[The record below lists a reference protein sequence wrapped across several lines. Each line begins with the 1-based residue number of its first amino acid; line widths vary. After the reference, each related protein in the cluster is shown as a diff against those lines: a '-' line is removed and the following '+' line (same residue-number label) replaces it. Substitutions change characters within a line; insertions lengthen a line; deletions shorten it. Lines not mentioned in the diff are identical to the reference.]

1 MYKIT
6 RQGTAKV
13 SCQDLKIRVA
23 ESMWEVRIF
32 VRRGREVGISTTA
45 FLSVTL
51 DKMKLWDTFLWAVMV
66 FHMLRPMS
74 KWANYHT
81 SPSALDLLG
90 IFWVSPNPQQPEQY
104 SQLSPFTP
112 HPWGQWLWVSD
123 SACQHSSDFLPF
135 FSRVCISI
143 PVKYGSSAMIS

>member
-32 VRRGREVGISTTA
+32 GKRGREVGISTTA

-51 DKMKLWDTFLWAVMV
+51 DKMKL
-66 FHMLRPMS
+66 
-74 KWANYHT
+74 
-81 SPSALDLLG
+81 
-90 IFWVSPNPQQPEQY
+90 
-104 SQLSPFTP
+104 
-112 HPWGQWLWVSD
+112 
-123 SACQHSSDFLPF
+123 
-135 FSRVCISI
+135 
-143 PVKYGSSAMIS
+143 